1 MWIKLA
7 RILENFCLQSSKEK
21 IPGDLPEIEKPVI
34 SRSKRLISDNTLHPD
49 LSKIVRESDTKK
61 ISNQKAPLG
70 TCFKKIDCEEPF
82 LNNVTKQE
90 CKDAG
95 GKSWKYKDCEN
106 L

>member
-1 MWIKLA
+1 MKNDSA
-7 RILENFCLQSSKEK
+7 KSSKEK

-49 LSKIVRESDTKK
+49 LSKIVREPETKK
-61 ISNQKAPLG
+61 IPNPKEPLG
-70 TCFKKIDCEEPF
+70 TCFKKIDCEDSF
-82 LNNVTKQE
+82 LNNVTKQQ

-95 GKSWKYKDCEN
+95 GKSWKSKDCEN